1 MPTMRRKN
9 TAIIGICFGALL
21 VRSLAAE
28 QVSSDRASQRE
39 AAILVNRL
47 RLDLLRQLPD
57 QGGNPV
63 LAPYSLQIAV
73 AMTYSGAAGQTRTEM
88 RKTFDYPS
96 REEDL
101 HSSLRLLISAITAL
115 SKQGL
120 NAESVGTSRDQV
132 FSTATRLYGQQ
143 GFPYRPE
150 FLSLLDTEYDAPI
163 SFVDFIRKWEEARQ
177 TINGW
182 VAEQTQQKILD
193 LVPPGGLES
202 MTRLVIVNAVY
213 LKVPWKQKFER
224 QKTGPLPFLVHGASA
239 ELVPTMEETTS
250 MGYAN
255 FQDFEV
261 LAVPYA
267 VPDLQFLIILPK
279 VKTTVAQVERGM
291 TAQMIAELAQL
302 PSNRVRLFLPKFKIQ
317 PITLGLSAQLKAL
330 GMETAFHQGR
340 ADFRRI
346 DSKRD
351 LFVEE
356 VFHRV
361 FIVVDEQGTEAAAAS
376 AAVSGKTGRTL

>member
-1 MPTMRRKN
+1 
-9 TAIIGICFGALL
+9 
-21 VRSLAAE
+21 
-28 QVSSDRASQRE
+28 
-39 AAILVNRL
+39 
-47 RLDLLRQLPD
+47 
-57 QGGNPV
+57 
-63 LAPYSLQIAV
+63 
-73 AMTYSGAAGQTRTEM
+73 
-88 RKTFDYPS
+88 
-96 REEDL
+96 
-101 HSSLRLLISAITAL
+101 
-115 SKQGL
+115 
-120 NAESVGTSRDQV
+120 
-132 FSTATRLYGQQ
+132 
-143 GFPYRPE
+143 
-150 FLSLLDTEYDAPI
+150 
-163 SFVDFIRKWEEARQ
+163 
-177 TINGW
+177 
-182 VAEQTQQKILD
+182 
-193 LVPPGGLES
+193 
-202 MTRLVIVNAVY
+202 
-213 LKVPWKQKFER
+213 
-224 QKTGPLPFLVHGASA
+224 
-239 ELVPTMEETTS
+239 MEETTS

-376 AAVSGKTGRTL
+376 AAVSGKTGRTLISPPIEFKVDRPFVFAIQHRPSGACLFLGHVSDPR